1 MTNAVISSVIIA
13 GGGTGGHIYPG
24 IAIAQEFKRRN
35 PNCQIVFIGT
45 ARGLETKIVPRE
57 GFKLELIEVAALKGV
72 SIAKRGRSL
81 LMLPKSFFAV
91 RSLIRKYKPD
101 VVIGVGGYASGPM
114 LLAASLMGV
123 PTMVAEQN
131 ALPGF
136 TNRVLARFVKAA
148 AVSFAEA
155 QSYFR
160 GKAEITGNPVRAEFF
175 SVPPKTP
182 SNVTNILITGGSQGA
197 RAINEAMMTA
207 LPALAE
213 NKDELAIV
221 HQTGELDFEKVKAAY
236 ATSPLQAEV
245 KPFIEKMVE
254 EFTKAD
260 FVISRA
266 GATTVAELA
275 AAGLGEY
282 AAAFASGGTAM
293 VTGKA
298 AELKTATFAAGCF
311 WCMEAIYESI
321 EGVGDVVSGFTG
333 GQSSNPTYHDHGNH
347 TETVEFSYD
356 PQRVSLETLLRVFW
370 KSHDASDGSG
380 VAPDFGPSYRPVL
393 FYRTP
398 EEKAEIERVKALV
411 QKDFSKPI
419 ATEIG
424 PFEKFW
430 KTEDYHQNY
439 AKLHPNDRYVTN
451 VSLPRVREALE
462 SLKKR

>member
-1 MTNAVISSVIIA
+1 MIGSVIIA

-24 IAIAQEFKRRN
+24 IAIAQEFKQRN
-35 PNCQIVFIGT
+35 PNCEIVFVGT
-45 ARGLETKIVPRE
+45 VRGLETKIVPRE

-91 RSLIRKYKPD
+91 RSLIRKYKPN

-136 TNRVLARFVKAA
+136 TNRMLARFVKAA

-155 QSYFR
+155 KSFFR

-175 SVPPKTP
+175 TVLPRMPG
-182 SNVTNILITGGSQGA
+182 NVINILITGGSQGA
-197 RAINEAMMTA
+197 RAINEAMMNA
-207 LPALAE
+207 LPVLAD

-275 AAGLGEY
+275 AAGRPAIMIPLPWAADDHQRKNAEAVERAGAGRMILQSELSGERLASELLVLAKDPARRLAMSDASKTLAHPD
-282 AAAFASGGTAM
+282 AAARVVDM
-293 VTGKA
+293 
-298 AELKTATFAAGCF
+298 AER
-311 WCMEAIYESI
+311 I
-321 EGVGDVVSGFTG
+321 VS
-333 GQSSNPTYHDHGNH
+333 SS
-347 TETVEFSYD
+347 EF
-356 PQRVSLETLLRVFW
+356 
-370 KSHDASDGSG
+370 
-380 VAPDFGPSYRPVL
+380 
-393 FYRTP
+393 
-398 EEKAEIERVKALV
+398 
-411 QKDFSKPI
+411 
-419 ATEIG
+419 
-424 PFEKFW
+424 
-430 KTEDYHQNY
+430 
-439 AKLHPNDRYVTN
+439 
-451 VSLPRVREALE
+451 
-462 SLKKR
+462 

>member
-1 MTNAVISSVIIA
+1 MIDSVIIA

-35 PNCQIVFIGT
+35 PNCEIVFIGT

-72 SIAKRGRSL
+72 SSGRRIKSL
-81 LMLPKSFFAV
+81 LLLPKSIFVV
-91 RSLIRKYKPD
+91 RSLIQKYKPD

-114 LLAASLMGV
+114 LLIASLLGV

-155 QSYFR
+155 QSFFR

-175 SVPPKTP
+175 SVPPRTP
-182 SNVTNILITGGSQGA
+182 GNVTNILITGGSQGA

-275 AAGLGEY
+275 AAGRPAIMIPLPWAADDHQRKNAEAVERAGAGRMILQSELSGERLASELLVLAKDPARRLAMSEASKTLAHPD
-282 AAAFASGGTAM
+282 AA
-293 VTGKA
+293 VRVVDI
-298 AELKTATFAAGCF
+298 AEKISF
-311 WCMEAIYESI
+311 
-321 EGVGDVVSGFTG
+321 
-333 GQSSNPTYHDHGNH
+333 
-347 TETVEFSYD
+347 
-356 PQRVSLETLLRVFW
+356 
-370 KSHDASDGSG
+370 KS
-380 VAPDFGPSYRPVL
+380 
-393 FYRTP
+393 
-398 EEKAEIERVKALV
+398 
-411 QKDFSKPI
+411 
-419 ATEIG
+419 
-424 PFEKFW
+424 
-430 KTEDYHQNY
+430 
-439 AKLHPNDRYVTN
+439 
-451 VSLPRVREALE
+451 
-462 SLKKR
+462 